1 MQSLDI
7 HNLLRKLKGLDQR
20 KADDVIYA
28 QIYDEYSSGIM
39 DKVAQARA
47 IAACDGNEE
56 KIKSEYI
63 KNRFIRIK
71 DDLAEL
77 QWSEA
82 EHERQRKN
90 SRYSSRVEELA
101 AKASVTLLLV
111 AMIIALAIVW
121 GMGVIAMN
129 LL

>member
-1 MQSLDI
+1 MQSFDI
-7 HNLLRKLKGLDQR
+7 NDLLKKLKGLDQR
-20 KADDVIYA
+20 KSDDAIYA
-28 QIYDEYSSGIM
+28 QIYDEFSSGIM

-47 IAACDGNEE
+47 IADSDGNEE

-71 DDLAEL
+71 DELAEL

-82 EHERQRKN
+82 EHERQREHTLKN
-90 SRYSSRVEELA
+90 LRAKDLA
-101 AKASVTLLLV
+101 AKASITLILL

-121 GMGVIAMN
+121 GVGVIAMN

>member
-1 MQSLDI
+1 MQSFDI
-7 HNLLRKLKGLDQR
+7 NDLLKKLKGLDQR
-20 KADDVIYA
+20 KSDDAIYA
-28 QIYDEYSSGIM
+28 QIYDEFSSGIM

-47 IAACDGNEE
+47 IADSDGNEE

-71 DDLAEL
+71 DELAEL

-82 EHERQRKN
+82 EHEKQREHALKN
-90 SRYSSRVEELA
+90 LRAKDLV
-101 AKASVTLLLV
+101 AKASTTLILI

-121 GMGVIAMN
+121 GVGVIAMN